1 MPTQQNFLEILKN
14 PYDLDK
20 NTLLYLETMTKTYPY
35 CQSLQIMLAKN
46 LQQTD
51 KLAFEKQVNK
61 ASAYT
66 TDRRKFQRY
75 ISDRDRSGVKPTETK
90 RVQQQTQP
98 PVERSMT
105 LLEIVKKRLAEIRSK
120 NISPG
125 TTKTKPLPMNGE
137 AETAV
142 QEVRG
147 HSQEHAIVLN
157 QTHQEIPD
165 RKNSLN
171 ENNSII
177 NSQPAEIIPEKAKEI
192 QIFETKDKRSVDL
205 EQIKSLDLVNQSP
218 DSKTASGEKTVLENA
233 SSHSDNNKTVREI
246 PRILSHNDSFPYP
259 TTRKQAARPD
269 INYLIDKFLKE
280 EPRIKAKRELPEK
293 QADLSE
299 DSTREHP
306 QLVSETL
313 AAVYMKQG
321 NKEKALDVYEKLCL
335 KFPEK
340 SSYFAQKIIA
350 IKNDI
355 N

>member
-75 ISDRDRSGVKPTETK
+75 ISDRDRSLAKPVEI
-90 RVQQQTQP
+90 RSVQQP
-98 PVERSMT
+98 PAERSMT

-120 NISPG
+120 HSAPV
-125 TTKTKPLPMNGE
+125 
-137 AETAV
+137 AETTTVVIKTEKVPSVADTTVQDIAV
-142 QEVRG
+142 
-147 HSQEHAIVLN
+147 HP
-157 QTHQEIPD
+157 QTPIFQKSKDTDTSRREIDFATGNFSDTQPP
-165 RKNSLN
+165 
-171 ENNSII
+171 ETI
-177 NSQPAEIIPEKAKEI
+177 PAEIEITSQLSSNGNEKS
-192 QIFETKDKRSVDL
+192 TP
-205 EQIKSLDLVNQSP
+205 EQIETLKIENRPVNSAPSLDQKSVS
-218 DSKTASGEKTVLENA
+218 
-233 SSHSDNNKTVREI
+233 NNSLPQLDKTVREI

-259 TTRKQAARPD
+259 VTRKQAARTD

-280 EPRIKAKRELPEK
+280 EPRIKAKRELPER
-293 QADLSE
+293 QTDLSE